1 MKSIGRAL
9 ACLHAQNGRFL
20 YLSDYHCLIKKNP
33 SSCSLSCGQALRLLC
48 FRVAIAI
55 FSHRDCYVFVLQS
68 LSFHAT
74 FSVFTPCLG
83 CVSVLF
89 SPVFPSLPLSFSCAN
104 MFCLFSFTFFPVTIF
119 KNNLDTIQLSDCCH
133 RAVRP
138 SSRHGQCCP
147 IRAVSDLGP
156 AADQSQ
162 MSLYPTP
169 LTLMIFTSGAFASLR
184 RSLVINTCRLRALK
198 KLSSPHNIMSMSRVS
213 TTLL

>member
-1 MKSIGRAL
+1 MFS
-9 ACLHAQNGRFL
+9 CFDL
-20 YLSDYHCLIKKNP
+20 YLFMRP
-33 SSCSLSCGQALRLLC
+33 FRSSRRVSAVFQCCFHLFFHFWPLL
-48 FRVAIAI
+48 
-55 FSHRDCYVFVLQS
+55 
-68 LSFHAT
+68 FHAPT
-74 FSVFTPCLG
+74 CSAFSLLRF
-83 CVSVLF
+83 F
-89 SPVFPSLPLSFSCAN
+89 S
-104 MFCLFSFTFFPVTIF
+104 VTIF
-119 KNNLDTIQLSDCCH
+119 KNNLDTVHLSDCCH

-147 IRAVSDLGP
+147 IRAVSDPWP